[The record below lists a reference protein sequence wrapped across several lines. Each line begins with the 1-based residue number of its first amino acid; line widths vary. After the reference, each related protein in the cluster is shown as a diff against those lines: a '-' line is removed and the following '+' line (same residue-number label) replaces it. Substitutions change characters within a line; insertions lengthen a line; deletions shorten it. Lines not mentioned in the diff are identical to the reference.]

1 MVVKRLS
8 LAVQFASK
16 CVKFELVTSNPDT
29 AAGFT
34 QKLTKAI
41 TANKQTNQVD
51 EHIKSAS

>member
-1 MVVKRLS
+1 MVVKKVS
-8 LAVQFASK
+8 LAVQFPGK

-41 TANKQTNQVD
+41 TANKPDQVD
-51 EHIKSAS
+51 EQIKSAS